1 MSVEMSVE
9 TAARTHG
16 EIDDAAVDA
25 RLGEHLAR
33 LRERAEG
40 HHAGF
45 REMWRSAEELVRGGK
60 RLRSS
65 VFASALRGLREDGDT
80 TGGTVGGTVGGTADA
95 VDIAC
100 AVELLHAAFIVHDDV
115 IDGDLVRRGRPN
127 VSGRAVEAANR
138 AGAVPAAAGA
148 FGQAAGIL
156 AGDVLLSAALS
167 LVGSGDVGGAT
178 RRALVDLF
186 HDTVFA
192 SVAGE
197 HADVWFSLGVEDADA
212 TRVLQTIELKTAR
225 YSFQTPLEA
234 AAILAGCRPERI
246 RQLRDIARGLG
257 VVYQLRDDVLGV
269 FGSSEATGKS
279 VSADLREGTQTLL
292 IALARTSPEWRS
304 VAHRFGAPDL
314 DEDDAEALR
323 TALRAS
329 GALDRVELAIDAEC
343 AVVRRRIRH
352 AHLPPMLE
360 SYLLDLLVRC
370 AERDA

>member
-1 MSVEMSVE
+1 MSTG
-9 TAARTHG
+9 TAVRAHG

-25 RLGEHLAR
+25 RLGELLAR
-33 LRERAEG
+33 LRERAAG

-45 REMWRSAEELVRGGK
+45 QGMWRSAEELVRGGK

-65 VFASALRGLREDGDT
+65 VFASALRALTQDG
-80 TGGTVGGTVGGTADA
+80 GASVGIGDA

-100 AVELLHAAFIVHDDV
+100 AVELLHAAFIAHDDV
-115 IDGDLVRRGRPN
+115 IDDDLVRRGRPN
-127 VSGRAVEAANR
+127 VSGRAVETATG
-138 AGAVPAAAGA
+138 AGAAPAAAAA

-156 AGDVLLSAALS
+156 AGDVLLTAALS
-167 LVGSGDVGGAT
+167 LVGSADVGGPA
-178 RRALVDLF
+178 RHALVDLF

-197 HADVWFSLGVEDADA
+197 HADVWFSLGVEDAGA
-212 TRVLQTIELKTAR
+212 TQVLRTIELKTAH

-269 FGSSEATGKS
+269 FGSSDATGKS

-292 IALARTSPEWRS
+292 VALARTSPEWRP

-314 DEDDAEALR
+314 GEDDAEALR
-323 TALRAS
+323 TALRTS

-352 AHLPPMLE
+352 AHLPPLLE

-370 AERDA
+370 AERDT